1 MCGIAFC
8 NSDKIDTN
16 SVTKKIISNIKH
28 RGPDNEG
35 ILHFD
40 NFTFGSCRLSIFDLS
55 ENGNMPMVDKSGRY
69 VIVFNGEIY
78 NFRELKKRFKI
89 KTKTNTDTEVLLELY
104 ILKKEFCLEFING
117 IFSFIIFDK
126 KDKSIFCARD
136 HVGVKPFYYIQDD
149 ENFIVSSEL
158 RPLVEIKK
166 TSFNLSEIKSYLITS
181 FYDYGENTFYKD
193 IKQLQPGHYI
203 KYYIDERKFS
213 IKKYWDLKT
222 FANDTN
228 LKEEEQLID
237 EGFNL
242 FKNAFKLQINADVQ
256 IGLNLSSGID
266 SQMMLHFIDSINGGQ
281 KNIIANSFFYK
292 ENQFNEKPELEKIA
306 NSINWKVNFFEIT
319 SDDIINN
326 FDKTLN
332 FQEGPFPGV
341 PTIAKSLLIQRAY
354 SQNQK
359 VVLEAQGGDDIAG
372 GYRYIYGGY
381 MFDLIR
387 KKKFIKII
395 SELYQFKKM
404 ENESLSSTIKL
415 ILQSFKAINGGGIS
429 ADGSANINLKVFN
442 KNFFKITDKKN
453 EIFEAISPIK
463 SYLNKIIYRDIF
475 YTKLQRILKSCDR
488 ASMMHSKELR
498 VPILDKNIVEFF
510 YKLDPKYK
518 IKNGNLRYLYRMIF
532 QKKFNQNG
540 FTKKIYVSDP
550 QVKWLKNELFDW
562 AFQILA
568 DKDTYHDG
576 IYNTKNLLNHFENFR
591 KDDSIKNSNM
601 FWQALCLKRMLKNS
615 KADRYF

>member
-8 NSDKIDTN
+8 NSDKIDTQ
-16 SVTKKIISNIKH
+16 SITKKIINNTKH
-28 RGPDNEG
+28 RGPDNQS
-35 ILHFD
+35 ILHFE
-40 NFTFGSCRLSIFDLS
+40 NFSFGSCRLSIFDLS
-55 ENGNMPMVDKSGRY
+55 ENGNMPMTDKSGRY

-78 NFRELKKRFKI
+78 NFKELKKQFKI
-89 KTKTNTDTEVLLELY
+89 TTQTNTDTEVLLQLY
-104 ILKKEFCLEFING
+104 ILKKALCLEFLNG

-136 HVGVKPFYYIQDD
+136 HVGVKPFYYFQDNN
-149 ENFIVSSEL
+149 NFIVSSEL
-158 RPLVEIKK
+158 KPLVEINKA
-166 TSFNLSEIKSYLITS
+166 SFNLPEIKSYLVTS

-193 IKQLQPGHYI
+193 IKQLQPGCYI
-203 KYYIDERKFS
+203 KYFINEKKFF

-222 FANDTN
+222 FVNGTN
-228 LKEEEQLID
+228 LKREEQLID
-237 EGFNL
+237 EGYNL
-242 FKNAFKLQINADVQ
+242 FENAFKLQMNADVQ

-266 SQMMLHFIDSINGGQ
+266 SQMRLYFINSINGGQ
-281 KNIIANSFFYK
+281 KNIRANSFFK

-306 NSINWKVNFFEIT
+306 NSINWKINFFEIT
-319 SDDIINN
+319 SGDIINN

-332 FQEGPFPGV
+332 FQEGPFPGI

-354 SQNQK
+354 SKNQK

-381 MFDLIR
+381 IFDLI
-387 KKKFIKII
+387 KKKDFIKVI
-395 SELYQFKKM
+395 SEFYKFKKK
-404 ENESLSSTIKL
+404 EKESFSSLIKL
-415 ILQSFKAINGGGIS
+415 ILQSFKAINAGGIS
-429 ADGSANINLKVFN
+429 ADGSTNINFKVFDE
-442 KNFFKITDKKN
+442 NFFKISDKKDEITN
-453 EIFEAISPIK
+453 EISSIE

-475 YTKLQRILKSCDR
+475 FTKLQRILKSCDR

-498 VPILDKNIVEFF
+498 VPILDKNLVEFF

-568 DKDTYHDG
+568 DKETYYDG
-576 IYNTKNLLNHFENFR
+576 IYNTKNLLHYFEIFK
-591 KDDSIKNSNM
+591 KDKSYQNSNM

-615 KADRYF
+615 RADRYF